1 MEYTYGHSSFPTFC
15 RDNMEQAV
23 TSLQATI
30 KQQEAELA
38 EFQVGY
44 PINFR
49 YPMAID

>member
-1 MEYTYGHSSFPTFC
+1 
-15 RDNMEQAV
+15 MEQAV

-44 PINFR
+44 PINFQVSNGYR
-49 YPMAID
+49 LEWPRK